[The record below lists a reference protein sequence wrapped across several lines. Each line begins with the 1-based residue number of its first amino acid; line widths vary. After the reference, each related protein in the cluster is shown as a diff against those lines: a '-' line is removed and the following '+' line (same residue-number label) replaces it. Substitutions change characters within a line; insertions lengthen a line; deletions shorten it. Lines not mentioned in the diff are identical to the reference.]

1 MNPEISHP
9 GHGARCLSCRRAD
22 QLVRVVAVV
31 RQERV
36 VHDVRVI
43 ACESYGSPMPVRA
56 RAVRTSALAAA
67 LAPPRRRR
75 APMLASAVVIVV
87 AMGSVMNMIAALA
100 AADVGGLLAAVVGIC
115 LAACGAWWVI
125 RRRKDVVASAT
136 LINRARWLW
145 RRCWYCR
152 RCGVVSLLMPNGSTT
167 LPVTGLGPALV
178 ALASRLKWR
187 PVTVRPGMTN
197 HRHAT
202 PSQPGLGAKA

>member
-36 VHDVRVI
+36 VHDVRGI
-43 ACESYGSPMPVRA
+43 ASDPFGNPVPVRA

-75 APMLASAVVIVV
+75 APMLASAVVVV
-87 AMGSVMNMIAALA
+87 FGVGGVMNMVVAVA
-100 AADVGGLLAAVVGIC
+100 AADVGGFLGAVVGVS

-125 RRRKDVVASAT
+125 RRRKDASASAT
-136 LINRARWLW
+136 LIDRARWLW

-152 RCGVVSLLMPNGSTT
+152 RCGVVSLLMPSGSTT
-167 LPVTGLGPALV
+167 LPAADLGPALV

-187 PVTVRPGMTN
+187 PVTVRPGV
-197 HRHAT
+197 AD
-202 PSQPGLGAKA
+202 PSYSP